1 MSIGTPSSQAQW
13 QGEEIDRALSSV
25 RLFLQ
30 TPERASLAWPPS
42 LELLAA
48 VFELSRFEAE
58 LLLLCAAVE
67 LDPAVAADVAKEQG
81 EGAVHPTFG
90 LALARLS
97 EPHWEA
103 LAPHAPLRRWEL
115 LSVSAGQTLLT
126 SPLRIDERMLHF
138 LIGVHAFDPRLT
150 PHVTAL
156 VPGTPLVDSQ
166 RTIAARIEKLW
177 RDSTQ
182 PVQLAGPDSGA
193 KRGIAAVV
201 AEALGCRAFVW
212 SADSLPEAGEL
223 DRLLRLWQREAA
235 LSRAIL
241 VLDAE
246 RVDGP
251 REQAAVERMAERIHA
266 PLFVLVRERWSARV
280 RPLLTFDVARPGR
293 DEQLQLWRSVAAEK
307 FAGVEDELRR
317 VTAHFDFS
325 AESIH
330 ATAARWRTA
339 PDSSLWSCCRDSARA
354 AMDGLAQRLTPSA
367 GWDDLILGEDWKRT
381 LRMIASQVR
390 HRTRVYEEWQLAE
403 RGPSGLG
410 ITALF
415 AGPSGTG
422 KTLAAEVIARE
433 LDLDL
438 CRVDL
443 SQMVSKYIGETE
455 KNIARVCEAAEQS
468 GAVLLFDEAD
478 ALFGKRSEVKDSHDR
493 HANIEVSYLLQR
505 MEVYRGLAIL
515 TTNLADNIDQ
525 AFLRRLRFLVRFPL
539 PEAGEREAI
548 WRRMFPPVVPLE
560 GIDFARLGQLQVP
573 GGNIRNMAVLA
584 MFLAAERGSGV
595 TMPLL
600 LEAARAEYAKIE
612 RNLRDAETAGW
623 V

>member
-1 MSIGTPSSQAQW
+1 MKIDTAVSRAQW

-25 RLFLQ
+25 RRWLQ
-30 TPERASLAWPPS
+30 APDAMPLEWPPS

-58 LLLLCAAVE
+58 LLLVCAAVE
-67 LDPAVAADVAKEQG
+67 FDPAVASALAKAQG
-81 EGAVHPTFG
+81 EGCMHPTFG
-90 LALARLS
+90 HALARLS
-97 EPHWEA
+97 DPHWEA
-103 LAPHAPLRRWEL
+103 LTPHAPLRRWEL
-115 LSVSAGQTLLT
+115 LAVERGQTLLT
-126 SPLRIDERMLHF
+126 SPLRIDERILHF
-138 LIGVHAFDPRLT
+138 LIGVDAFDPRLLPYVT
-150 PHVTAL
+150 PL
-156 VPGTPLVDSQ
+156 VPGTPLVASH
-166 RTIAARIEKLW
+166 RAIAEEIEGVW
-177 RDSTQ
+177 RESAAT
-182 PVQLAGPDSGA
+182 VQLAGPDSGA
-193 KRGIAAVV
+193 KRAIATAV
-201 AEALGCRAFVW
+201 AETLGCRASVW
-212 SADSLPEAGEL
+212 SADNLPDAGEL

-246 RVDGP
+246 RIDAP
-251 REQAAVERMAERIHA
+251 RDQAAVERLAERLHA
-266 PLFVLVRERWSARV
+266 PLFLLVRERWTARL
-280 RPLLTFDVARPGR
+280 RPALTFDVERPARE
-293 DEQLQLWRSVAAEK
+293 EQYQLWRGAIGEATP
-307 FAGVEDELRR
+307 AIEDELRR

-325 AESIH
+325 AESIR
-330 ATAARWRTA
+330 ATAPRWRTSE
-339 PDSSLWSCCRDSARA
+339 PRTLWACCRESARA
-354 AMDGLAQRLTPSA
+354 AMEGLAQRLTPVA
-367 GWDDLILGEDWKRT
+367 GWDDLVLGEEWKRT

-390 HRTRVYEEWQLAE
+390 HRTRVYEDWQLAQ

-422 KTLAAEVIARE
+422 KTLAAEVIARD

-455 KNIARVCEAAEQS
+455 KNIARICEAAEQS

-515 TTNLADNIDQ
+515 TTNLAENIDQ

-539 PEAGEREAI
+539 PEAAEREAI
-548 WRRMFPPVVPLE
+548 WRRVFPAAVPLE
-560 GIDFARLGQLQVP
+560 RLDFPRLAQLQIP
-573 GGNIRNMAVLA
+573 GGNIRNVAVSA
-584 MFLAAERGSGV
+584 MFLAAELGTPV
-595 TMPLL
+595 TMPLM
-600 LEAARAEYAKIE
+600 LEAARAEYTKIE
-612 RNLRDAETAGW
+612 RSLRESEIEGW
-623 V
+623 R

>member
-1 MSIGTPSSQAQW
+1 MPIETPASRAEW
-13 QGEEIDRALSSV
+13 QGEEIGRALNSV
-25 RLFLQ
+25 RRWLQ
-30 TPERASLAWPPS
+30 TPASAALAWPSS

-48 VFELSRFEAE
+48 VFELSRFEGD
-58 LLLLCAAVE
+58 LLLVCAAVE
-67 LDPAVAADVAKEQG
+67 LDPAVAAAVAKEQG
-81 EGAVHPTFG
+81 EGSVHPTFG
-90 LALARLS
+90 LALARLAT
-97 EPHWEA
+97 PHWEA

-126 SPLRIDERMLHF
+126 SPLRIDERILHF
-138 LIGVHAFDPRLT
+138 LIGVHAFDPRLV
-150 PHVTAL
+150 PHVSPL
-156 VPGTPLVDSQ
+156 VPGEPLVDSH
-166 RTIAARIEKLW
+166 RTIAERIERFW
-177 RDSTQ
+177 QDSTA
-182 PVQLAGPDSGA
+182 PVQLAGPDFGA
-193 KRGIAAVV
+193 KRGIAAAV
-201 AEALGCRAFVW
+201 AQALGCRACVW
-212 SADSLPEAGEL
+212 SADSLPEPGEL

-246 RVDGP
+246 RVDAP
-251 REQAAVERMAERIHA
+251 REQALVERMADRVHA
-266 PLFVLVRERWSARV
+266 PLFVLVRERWSARL
-280 RPLLTFDVARPGR
+280 RPLLTFEVARPGR
-293 DEQLQLWRSVAAEK
+293 EEQYQLWRGL
-307 FAGVEDELRR
+307 AGETFPGTEDELRR

-325 AESIH
+325 AESIR
-330 ATAARWRTA
+330 AAVAAWQ
-339 PDSSLWSCCRDSARA
+339 SSQANTLWSCCRESARA
-354 AMDGLAQRLTPSA
+354 AMDGLAQRLTPRA
-367 GWDDLILGEDWKRT
+367 GWEDLVLGEDWKRT

-390 HRTRVYEEWQLAE
+390 NRSRVYEEWQLAE

-433 LDLDL
+433 LNLDL

-539 PEAGEREAI
+539 PEAAEREAI
-548 WRRMFPPVVPLE
+548 WRRMFPPAVPLE
-560 GIDFARLGQLQVP
+560 GVDFARLGQLQVP
-573 GGNIRNMAVLA
+573 GGNIRNTAVLA
-584 MFLAAERGSGV
+584 MFLAAESGSGV

-612 RNLRDAETAGW
+612 RSLRDSEIEGW